1 MTSQLAT
8 FITSLK
14 ISDIPSSIQETAT
27 SLILDTLGC
36 LRGGALTPIAGQV
49 TAVSSIFGGPGKAS
63 VAGRLDN
70 LLDMD
75 ETFPTGAHFG
85 IAAVCAAIAALETKE
100 KDSQECCGAELLV
113 GVIAG
118 YEAAARIASAI
129 GPIFKVEDGEV
140 RGYAKVWGVA
150 APVVV
155 AACVAYA
162 RTLGPDVVDAAT
174 LEQTLGIAVSNTP
187 LPIGH
192 RWSNSVQVADCKYCD
207 AGWCAVAG
215 MHSVVSAMARLTGFA
230 SILDGDVGLA
240 EACGAQMPRPE
251 SLTEQLGML
260 WYLVDITFK
269 PWPTCRWIHAPQTAL
284 RRLLGKHRPALE
296 DIKEVVVFTNP
307 VADGAL
313 FRNPSPS
320 TFCGYSFSY
329 QHAVA
334 AMLLNIPSG
343 WRWFDP
349 EFAESEA
356 AVQARKMVRV
366 ERLQGAESFA
376 RDMVRNQ
383 IRTMPG
389 AVTVRTVQGQT
400 WTESTE
406 YSDGDPWNADTLYDR
421 QKVIDKF
428 RISTDSPDAQE
439 LLDWISEIQSRTTL
453 EPLSLFIR
461 KSGLSSTQRSGRVRA
476 DKVGTGLKKSIAS
489 LQQSLESLATMAI
502 AAVGQICA
510 TASIKGNL
518 EQCVRLVAKAAR
530 GGAKVLFLPEAS
542 DYIAPDGQTSLR
554 LAEPQSTSP
563 FVKGLQQAAREH
575 SVAVHVGIHHR
586 GAAEAEADAQPSTE
600 AVHRIL
606 NRALYITADGDID
619 NAATYDKLHVFDYG
633 SLKES
638 ATVQPGP
645 AVTPPF
651 DSPIGRIGSLICFD
665 LRFPETALTL
675 AQPGPSSPWTSR
687 PAQILTYPSAFT
699 LRTGAAH
706 WETLLRA
713 RAIETQSYVVAAAQ
727 VGRHN
732 EKRASWGQSI
742 VADPWGRVVLKLKGV
757 VEVRP
762 GDDVPEGTAEEGA
775 EGEIGFVDIDLDALE
790 RVRREM
796 PLQRRT

>member
-1 MTSQLAT
+1 MEPATSNMTSQLAT

-27 SLILDTLGC
+27 SLILDTVGC

-49 TAVSSIFGGPGKAS
+49 TAASSIFGGPGKAS
-63 VAGRLDN
+63 VAGRLELVGAAQALYVNARLSN

-85 IAAVCAAIAALETKE
+85 VAAACAAIAALETKE
-100 KDSQECCGAELLV
+100 KGSQECCGAELLV
-113 GVIAG
+113 GVI
-118 YEAAARIASAI
+118 
-129 GPIFKVEDGEV
+129 
-140 RGYAKVWGVA
+140 
-150 APVVV
+150 

-174 LEQTLGIAVSNTP
+174 LEQALGIAVSNTP

-192 RWSNSVQVADCKYCD
+192 RWSDSVQVADCKYCD

-215 MHSVVSAMARLTGFA
+215 MHSVVSAMASLTGFA

-260 WYLVDITFK
+260 WYLADITFK

-343 WRWFDP
+343 RRWFDP

-389 AVTVRTVQGQT
+389 AVTVRTVQGQN

-428 RISTDSPDAQE
+428 RMSTDSPDAQE
-439 LLDWISEIQSRTTL
+439 LLDWISELQSRTTL
-453 EPLSLFIR
+453 DPLSLFIR
-461 KSGLSSTQRSGRVRA
+461 KSGLNKT
-476 DKVGTGLKKSIAS
+476 GTGLKKSIAN
-489 LQQSLESLATMAI
+489 LQQSLEALAAMAI

>member
-1 MTSQLAT
+1 MEPATPNATSQLAT

-27 SLILDTLGC
+27 SLIIDTLGC
-36 LRGGALTPIAGQV
+36 LRGGALTPIASQV
-49 TAVSSIFGGPGKAS
+49 SAVSSIFGGPGKAS
-63 VAGRLDN
+63 VAGRLELVGTAQALYVNARLSN

-140 RGYAKVWGVA
+140 RDYAKVWGVA

-174 LEQTLGIAVSNTP
+174 LEQALGIAVSNTP
-187 LPIGH
+187 LPIGT
-192 RWSNSVQVADCKYCD
+192 D
-207 AGWCAVAG
+207 G
-215 MHSVVSAMARLTGFA
+215 MHSVVSAMASLTGFA
-230 SILDGDVGLA
+230 SILDGDVGLP

-260 WYLVDITFK
+260 WYLADITFK

-296 DIKEVVVFTNP
+296 DIREVVVFTNP

-406 YSDGDPWNADTLYDR
+406 YSDGDPWNADTLLAR
-421 QKVIDKF
+421 
-428 RISTDSPDAQE
+428 
-439 LLDWISEIQSRTTL
+439 
-453 EPLSLFIR
+453 
-461 KSGLSSTQRSGRVRA
+461 RS
-476 DKVGTGLKKSIAS
+476 
-489 LQQSLESLATMAI
+489 
-502 AAVGQICA
+502 
-510 TASIKGNL
+510 
-518 EQCVRLVAKAAR
+518 
-530 GGAKVLFLPEAS
+530 
-542 DYIAPDGQTSLR
+542 
-554 LAEPQSTSP
+554 
-563 FVKGLQQAAREH
+563 
-575 SVAVHVGIHHR
+575 
-586 GAAEAEADAQPSTE
+586 
-600 AVHRIL
+600 
-606 NRALYITADGDID
+606 
-619 NAATYDKLHVFDYG
+619 
-633 SLKES
+633 
-638 ATVQPGP
+638 
-645 AVTPPF
+645 
-651 DSPIGRIGSLICFD
+651 
-665 LRFPETALTL
+665 
-675 AQPGPSSPWTSR
+675 
-687 PAQILTYPSAFT
+687 
-699 LRTGAAH
+699 
-706 WETLLRA
+706 
-713 RAIETQSYVVAAAQ
+713 
-727 VGRHN
+727 
-732 EKRASWGQSI
+732 
-742 VADPWGRVVLKLKGV
+742 RVVGLDIRDPKQ
-757 VEVRP
+757 
-762 GDDVPEGTAEEGA
+762 DDVGAVIVVYSKKWPE
-775 EGEIGFVDIDLDALE
+775 
-790 RVRREM
+790 
-796 PLQRRT
+796 